1 LSYDLIGVFGAG
13 LLTFVT
19 PCVLPLV
26 PIYLSALV
34 GADIRKLDSGRR
46 GHLVLRAGLFS
57 SGFVLVF
64 VLLGLSASSLGL
76 FLAAHKTAL
85 QAVGAVLILLF
96 GLKFI
101 GLLRIA
107 WLDRVVSA
115 NDRKLQTRFAW
126 LNAVIMGIVFA
137 AGWSPCIGPVLGSV
151 LTYTASATSNPWLGA
166 AYLATYGAGFAV
178 PLLLVAVFAEAGL
191 RLLGKISPYLH
202 KIEMGIGTL
211 LVIVAGSM
219 LLDLAG
225 QSPASSKSPSNVTE
239 QNNQVESDY
248 PTMLVFTS
256 SHCTICKRM
265 RPIVDGI
272 TQQCQGNKVA
282 IKEIDLS
289 QESNRSV
296 ISSYHLVGTPTF
308 VFVSRQGIE
317 VARLVGEQTEQTLK
331 QALSALRGEPCP
343 GIGPLTSLPAGKHTD
358 IPFPEQT
365 SPGKGNSACKAST
378 QPADAGNKNCQR

>member
-13 LLTFVT
+13 LLTFMT

-34 GADIRKLDSGRR
+34 GADIRKLDASRR
-46 GHLVLRAGLFS
+46 GYLVMRAGLFS
-57 SGFVLVF
+57 VGFILVF

-76 FLAAHKTAL
+76 FLAAHKTLL
-85 QAVGAVLILLF
+85 QAVGAVLILIF
-96 GLKFI
+96 GLKFM

-115 NDRKLQTRFAW
+115 NDSKLQTRFAW
-126 LNAVIMGIVFA
+126 LNAIIMGVVFA

-166 AYLATYGAGFAV
+166 TYLAAYGAGFAV
-178 PLLLVAVFAEAGL
+178 PLLLVAVFAEAGV
-191 RLLGKISPYLH
+191 RLLGRIKRHLH
-202 KIEMGIGTL
+202 KIEMAIGVL

-225 QSPASSKSPSNVTE
+225 KSPASSMGSNVAE
-239 QNNQVESDY
+239 QNNLVESDY

-256 SHCTICKRM
+256 SNCKICKRM
-265 RPIVDGI
+265 HPIVENI

-282 IKEIDLS
+282 IKEIDLA
-289 QESNRSV
+289 QASNRSL
-296 ISSYHLVGTPTF
+296 ISDFHLVGTPTF
-308 VFVSRQGIE
+308 VFVSRKGFE

-343 GIGPLTSLPAGKHTD
+343 GIGQLTTLPDGEHTD
-358 IPFPEQT
+358 ISFPEQNSKST
-365 SPGKGNSACKAST
+365 GHSACKTSE
-378 QPADAGNKNCQR
+378 QPTDTSDKNCQR